1 MLQTFTSGDFNIFLK
16 DFGSR
21 IGDMGTWPEHTAGR
35 YANYSYST
43 SDLTC
48 GNVSE
53 RSRQLRIGVL
63 HFTKCRS

>member
-21 IGDMGTWPEHTAGR
+21 IGDLGTWPEHTAGR

-48 GNVSE
+48 GNV
-53 RSRQLRIGVL
+53 GVCMSPGVVSGL
-63 HFTKCRS
+63 PLCEF